1 MTRRFAAIALAGCA
15 LLLPGCGGDDP
26 TEDNV
31 VDAVPADAQAYIH
44 MDRESAD
51 WEDAGEAIAKL
62 PALEGA
68 VLEALEG
75 LVGDVPGES
84 EAGVARLPDGGR
96 RLVVSLDDAAVSP
109 SLSALDDYQTL
120 VDALP
125 EQRFVHGY
133 VSRDQAKGLRGL
145 DASIMSAAAGLD
157 LDDGLARLRV
167 RARHDRE
174 GGRCS
179 AGVSGDEL
187 VELADPGAAV
197 YLEVPSVTCAIRA
210 VTGRVDGG
218 KGAFKTLARAAQRQG
233 DVSLEDEIL
242 PFLEKRGALIA
253 TPGERAPTITLVVD
267 DVDEAE
273 ALDLLAR
280 LQPAVIHLL
289 QPQALGQAPIFGSAE
304 VAGIT
309 AATAQLAPGLELSY
323 AAWDDRLVVSTSL
336 AGIRQIRRAE
346 GLSENDAFEEVLGD
360 RPDESSALL
369 FVDLDQLLALGEQA
383 GLAEDPRYLAVRDDL
398 QKLRAA
404 GAVLSRE
411 ETYSTAEL
419 TFQIP

>member
-1 MTRRFAAIALAGCA
+1 LTRRLAATTLAGCA
-15 LLLPGCGGDDP
+15 LLLPGCGEEA

-31 VDAVPADAQAYIH
+31 VDAVPAEAQAYIH
-44 MDRESAD
+44 MDRESGD
-51 WEDAGEAIAKL
+51 WDDARESLAKL
-62 PALEGA
+62 PALESGILDLLEGA
-68 VLEALEG
+68 VG
-75 LVGDVPGES
+75 NVPGES
-84 EAGVARLPDGGR
+84 EAGVARVPGR
-96 RLVVSLDDAAVSP
+96 DQPLVVGQDDAPATPSLD
-109 SLSALDDYQTL
+109 ALDDYQTL
-120 VDALP
+120 VDGLP

-145 DASIMSAAAGLD
+145 DASIASAAAGLD

-167 RARHDRE
+167 RARHDRDA
-174 GGRCS
+174 GPCS

-187 VELADPGAAV
+187 LDLADPDAAV

-210 VTGRVDGG
+210 VAGRVDGG
-218 KGAFKTLARAAQRQG
+218 EGALRTLARAARRQG
-233 DVSLEDEIL
+233 NVSLDDEIL

-253 TPGERAPTITLVVD
+253 TPGKRAPTITLVVD

-289 QPQALGQAPIFGSAE
+289 QPQALGQAPTFGSAE

-309 AATAQLAPGLELSY
+309 AATARLAPGLELSY
-323 AAWDDRLVVSTSL
+323 AAWDDRLVISTSL
-336 AGIRQIRRAE
+336 DGIRQIRRAE
-346 GLSENDAFEEVLGD
+346 GLAENDAFEDVLGD

-411 ETYSTAEL
+411 EKYSTAEL